1 MQTPISNTH
10 RFFVSPDVIHQADV
24 TITDNGLIHQIR
36 RVLRLHVDDRILL
49 LDGNGQAYVVVLTS
63 MDNQHITGSIEYE
76 ESASGEP
83 ATRVTLYTAMIRAE
97 RFEWVLQKGTE
108 LGVHQ
113 FVPVIF
119 SRTQKAN
126 HTNERKLARWR
137 TIIREAAE
145 QACRGF
151 LPVLHEPVSF
161 ETACQHAAQSRLAVL
176 LSESTDD
183 TDLSSFCTLRSVVR
197 WWLETHH
204 PTNATVAIM
213 SGPEG
218 GITLQELT
226 GATEHGIIPVSLGPR
241 ILRAETAPIAAAAAI
256 FYEMEE

>member
-1 MQTPISNTH
+1 MRNPIPNTH
-10 RFFVSPDVIHQADV
+10 RFFVAPDVIDQSGV
-24 TITDNGLIHQIR
+24 LITDHGLVHQIR
-36 RVLRLHVDDRILL
+36 RVLRLHVEDRILL
-49 LDGNGQAYVVVLTS
+49 LDGNGHSYVVVLTS
-63 MDNQHITGSIEYE
+63 IDNQQVTGTIEHNE
-76 ESASGEP
+76 PVSGESAI
-83 ATRVTLYTAMIRAE
+83 RVTLYTAVIRAE

-108 LGVHQ
+108 LGVSE

-119 SRTQKAN
+119 SRTQKGD
-126 HTNERKLARWR
+126 HTNERKHTRWR

-145 QACRGF
+145 QATRGC
-151 LPVLHEPVSF
+151 LPVLQEPVSF
-161 ETACQHAAQSRLAVL
+161 ETACQHAAQSKLPIL
-176 LSESTDD
+176 LWEGTDD
-183 TDLSSFCTLRSVVR
+183 TDRSSLCTLRSVVR
-197 WWLETHH
+197 WWLETHA
-204 PTNATVAIM
+204 PADATVALI